1 MDKNKIEVFAKQ
13 IKSELK
19 FDYNLKKLNWFN
31 IGGDAKVFF
40 KPDNLNDLV
49 TFLKTFGK
57 SEKIFVLGA
66 GSNIL
71 ITDNKF
77 DGFVVKLGKN
87 FSNISLLPNNIIV
100 AGSAVSDKKLSNF
113 AMENNI
119 GGFEFL
125 LCIPGTI
132 GGGLKINSGCFGKEF
147 KDILLS
153 VQVIDRKGV
162 IKTIPSSKIKFGYRH
177 SPLDKDLIFL
187 SASFQGKKKKR
198 EEINKE
204 INKLKEEKNKR
215 QPSRIKTG
223 GSTFKNPI
231 NQTDIKVWE
240 LIKNSI
246 STTKSFGDAKI
257 SEKHANFFINI
268 GSATS
273 NEMLQ
278 LIKKAH
284 GEVMKRF
291 KVNLSLEVKLMG
303 FSEDEIEGLC

>member
-1 MDKNKIEVFAKQ
+1 MDKNKIEEFAKH

-40 KPDNLNDLV
+40 KPDNLDDLV

-87 FSNISLLPNNIIV
+87 FSNISLLQNNIIV
-100 AGSAVSDKKLSNF
+100 AGSAVSDKNLSNF

-125 LCIPGTI
+125 SCIPGTI
-132 GGGLKINSGCFGKEF
+132 GGGLRINSGCFGKEF

-153 VQVIDRKGV
+153 VQVIDRNGV

-187 SASFQGKKKKR
+187 SASFQGKKKNR

-204 INKLKEEKNKR
+204 INKLKEEKNRR

-257 SEKHANFFINI
+257 SEKHCNFLVNSKNAKFEDMMKLINFIKSEVEKKKNI
-268 GSATS
+268 
-273 NEMLQ
+273 
-278 LIKKAH
+278 K
-284 GEVMKRF
+284 
-291 KVNLSLEVKLMG
+291 LET
-303 FSEDEIEGLC
+303 EIEIIE

>member
-13 IKSELK
+13 IKSEIK

-40 KPDNLNDLV
+40 KPDNLDDLV

-57 SEKIFVLGA
+57 SEKIFILGA

-87 FSNISLLPNNIIV
+87 FSNISLLQNNIIV
-100 AGSAVSDKKLSNF
+100 AGSAVSDKNLSNF

-125 LCIPGTI
+125 SCIPGTI
-132 GGGLKINSGCFGKEF
+132 GGGLRINSGCFGKEF

-153 VQVIDRKGV
+153 VQVIDRNGV

-187 SASFQGKKKKR
+187 SASFQGKKKNR

-204 INKLKEEKNKR
+204 INKLKEEKNRR

-246 STTKSFGDAKI
+246 PTTKSFGDAKI
-257 SEKHANFFINI
+257 SEKHCNFLVNSKNAKFEDMMKLINFIKSEVEKKKNI
-268 GSATS
+268 
-273 NEMLQ
+273 
-278 LIKKAH
+278 K
-284 GEVMKRF
+284 
-291 KVNLSLEVKLMG
+291 LET
-303 FSEDEIEGLC
+303 EIEIIE

>member
-40 KPDNLNDLV
+40 KPDNLDDLV

-87 FSNISLLPNNIIV
+87 FSNISLMQNNIIV
-100 AGSAVSDKKLSNF
+100 AGSAVSDKNLSNF

-125 LCIPGTI
+125 SCIPGTI
-132 GGGLKINSGCFGKEF
+132 GGGLRINSGCFGKEF

-162 IKTIPSSKIKFGYRH
+162 IKTIPSSKIKFAYRH

-187 SASFQGKKKKR
+187 SASFQGIKKNK

-204 INKLKEEKNKR
+204 INKLKEEKNRR

-246 STTKSFGDAKI
+246 PTTKSFGDAKI
-257 SEKHANFFINI
+257 SEKHCNFLVNSKNAKFEDMMKLINFIKSEVEKKKNI
-268 GSATS
+268 
-273 NEMLQ
+273 
-278 LIKKAH
+278 K
-284 GEVMKRF
+284 
-291 KVNLSLEVKLMG
+291 LET
-303 FSEDEIEGLC
+303 EIEIIE

>member
-40 KPDNLNDLV
+40 KPDNLDDLV

-100 AGSAVSDKKLSNF
+100 AGSAVYDKNLSNF

-125 LCIPGTI
+125 SCIPGTI
-132 GGGLKINSGCFGKEF
+132 GGGLRINSGCFGKEF

-187 SASFQGKKKKR
+187 SASFQGKKKNR

-204 INKLKEEKNKR
+204 INKLKEEKNRR

-257 SEKHANFFINI
+257 SEKHCNFLINSKNAKFEDMMKLINFIKNEVEKKKNI
-268 GSATS
+268 
-273 NEMLQ
+273 
-278 LIKKAH
+278 K
-284 GEVMKRF
+284 
-291 KVNLSLEVKLMG
+291 LET
-303 FSEDEIEGLC
+303 EIEIIE

>member
-1 MDKNKIEVFAKQ
+1 MDKNKIEEFAKH

-40 KPDNLNDLV
+40 KPDNLDDLV

-87 FSNISLLPNNIIV
+87 FSNISLLPNNIII
-100 AGSAVSDKKLSNF
+100 AGSAVSDKNLSNF

-125 LCIPGTI
+125 SCIPGTI
-132 GGGLKINSGCFGKEF
+132 GGGLRINSGCFGKEF

-187 SASFQGKKKKR
+187 SASFQGKKKNR

-246 STTKSFGDAKI
+246 PTTKSFGDAKI
-257 SEKHANFFINI
+257 SEKHCNFLVNSKNAKFEDMMKLINFIKSEVEKKKNI
-268 GSATS
+268 
-273 NEMLQ
+273 
-278 LIKKAH
+278 K
-284 GEVMKRF
+284 
-291 KVNLSLEVKLMG
+291 LET
-303 FSEDEIEGLC
+303 EIEIIE

>member
-40 KPDNLNDLV
+40 KPDNLDDLV

-87 FSNISLLPNNIIV
+87 FSNISLLPNNIVV
-100 AGSAVSDKKLSNF
+100 AGSAVSDKNLSNF

-125 LCIPGTI
+125 SCIPGTI
-132 GGGLKINSGCFGKEF
+132 GGGLRINSGCFGKEF

-153 VQVIDRKGV
+153 VQVIDRKGI

-187 SASFQGKKKKR
+187 SASFQGKKKNR

-204 INKLKEEKNKR
+204 INKLKEEKNRR

-257 SEKHANFFINI
+257 SEKHCNFLVNSKNAKFEDMMKLINFIKSEVEKKKNI
-268 GSATS
+268 
-273 NEMLQ
+273 
-278 LIKKAH
+278 K
-284 GEVMKRF
+284 
-291 KVNLSLEVKLMG
+291 LET
-303 FSEDEIEGLC
+303 EIEIIE

>member
-1 MDKNKIEVFAKQ
+1 MDKNKIEEFAKH

-40 KPDNLNDLV
+40 KPDNLDDLV

-100 AGSAVSDKKLSNF
+100 AGSAVSDKNLSNF

-125 LCIPGTI
+125 SCIPGTI
-132 GGGLKINSGCFGKEF
+132 GGGLRINSGCFGKEF

-153 VQVIDRKGV
+153 VQVIDRKGL

-187 SASFQGKKKKR
+187 SASFQGKKKNR

-204 INKLKEEKNKR
+204 INKLKEEKNRR

-246 STTKSFGDAKI
+246 PTTKSFGDAKI
-257 SEKHANFFINI
+257 SEKHCNFLVNSKNAKFEDMMKLINFIKSEVEKKKNI
-268 GSATS
+268 
-273 NEMLQ
+273 
-278 LIKKAH
+278 K
-284 GEVMKRF
+284 
-291 KVNLSLEVKLMG
+291 LET
-303 FSEDEIEGLC
+303 EIEIIE

>member
-40 KPDNLNDLV
+40 KPDNLDDLV

-57 SEKIFVLGA
+57 DEKIFVLGA

-100 AGSAVSDKKLSNF
+100 AGSAVSDKNLSNF

-125 LCIPGTI
+125 SCIPGTI
-132 GGGLKINSGCFGKEF
+132 GGGLRINSGCFGKEF

-153 VQVIDRKGV
+153 VQVIDRNGV

-187 SASFQGKKKKR
+187 SASFQGKKKNR

-204 INKLKEEKNKR
+204 INKLKEEKNRR

-257 SEKHANFFINI
+257 SEKHCNFLVNSKNAKFEDMMKLINFIKSEVEKKKNI
-268 GSATS
+268 
-273 NEMLQ
+273 
-278 LIKKAH
+278 K
-284 GEVMKRF
+284 
-291 KVNLSLEVKLMG
+291 LET
-303 FSEDEIEGLC
+303 EIEIIE

>member
-40 KPDNLNDLV
+40 KPDNLDDLV

-87 FSNISLLPNNIIV
+87 FSNISLLPNNIII
-100 AGSAVSDKKLSNF
+100 AGSAVSDKNLSNF

-125 LCIPGTI
+125 SCIPGTI
-132 GGGLKINSGCFGKEF
+132 GGGLRINSGCFGKEF

-187 SASFQGKKKKR
+187 SASFQGKKKNR

-204 INKLKEEKNKR
+204 INKLKEEKNRR

-257 SEKHANFFINI
+257 SEKHCNFLVNSKNAKFEDMMKLINFIKSEVEKKKNI
-268 GSATS
+268 
-273 NEMLQ
+273 
-278 LIKKAH
+278 K
-284 GEVMKRF
+284 
-291 KVNLSLEVKLMG
+291 LET
-303 FSEDEIEGLC
+303 EIEIIE

>member
-71 ITDNKF
+71 IADNKF

-87 FSNISLLPNNIIV
+87 FSNISLLPNNIVV
-100 AGSAVSDKKLSNF
+100 AGSAVSDKNLSNF

-125 LCIPGTI
+125 SCIPGTI
-132 GGGLKINSGCFGKEF
+132 GGGLRINSGCFGREF

-162 IKTIPSSKIKFGYRH
+162 IKTIPSSKIKFAYRH

-187 SASFQGKKKKR
+187 SASFQGIKKNK

-204 INKLKEEKNKR
+204 INKLKEEKNRR

-257 SEKHANFFINI
+257 SEKHCNFLVNSKNAKFEDMMKLINFIKSEVEKKKNI
-268 GSATS
+268 
-273 NEMLQ
+273 
-278 LIKKAH
+278 K
-284 GEVMKRF
+284 
-291 KVNLSLEVKLMG
+291 LET
-303 FSEDEIEGLC
+303 EIEIIE

>member
-1 MDKNKIEVFAKQ
+1 MDKNKIQVFAKQ

-40 KPDNLNDLV
+40 KPDNLDDLV

-87 FSNISLLPNNIIV
+87 FSNISLMQNNIIV
-100 AGSAVSDKKLSNF
+100 AGSAVSDKNLSNF

-125 LCIPGTI
+125 SCIPGTI
-132 GGGLKINSGCFGKEF
+132 GGGLRINSGCFGKEF

-153 VQVIDRKGV
+153 VQVIDRNGV

-187 SASFQGKKKKR
+187 SASFQGKKKNR

-204 INKLKEEKNKR
+204 INKLKEEKNRR

-246 STTKSFGDAKI
+246 PTTKSFGDAKI
-257 SEKHANFFINI
+257 SEKHCNFLVNSKNAKFEDMMKLINFIKSEVEKKKNI
-268 GSATS
+268 
-273 NEMLQ
+273 
-278 LIKKAH
+278 K
-284 GEVMKRF
+284 
-291 KVNLSLEVKLMG
+291 LET
-303 FSEDEIEGLC
+303 EIEIIE